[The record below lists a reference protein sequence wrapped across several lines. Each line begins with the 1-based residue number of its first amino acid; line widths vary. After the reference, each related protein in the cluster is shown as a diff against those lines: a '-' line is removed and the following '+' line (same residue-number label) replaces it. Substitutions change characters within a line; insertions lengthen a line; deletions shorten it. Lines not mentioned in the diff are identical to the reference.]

1 MREKL
6 QKLRQ
11 RYQALK
17 PRERVIVVSGIS
29 VVLGVIWFNLLF
41 NSIARKSVADNTEI
55 ATLQTTVATLRQQQ
69 MTLTQQRN
77 QDPNQAEKQRLQRTQ
92 EELAKLDAQLK
103 EKLHTLIAPQQM
115 ASVLEA
121 MLQQNAQ
128 LQLQRVQ
135 SMGVKPLLADN
146 EEDADAEEKPAANVE
161 VYRHSL
167 EIEFTGSYLAT
178 LAYLKALQALPWD
191 FYWDAVRLEVDKYP
205 NARVVITVHTLSL
218 REGWIGV

>member
-1 MREKL
+1 MRKKL
-6 QKLRQ
+6 QKLQQ
-11 RYQALK
+11 RYQSLK
-17 PRERVIVVSGIS
+17 SRERVIVVSGICMA
-29 VVLGVIWFNLLF
+29 LGVVWFNLVF
-41 NSIARKSVADNTEI
+41 NSIAQKSAVNNTEI
-55 ATLQTTVATLRQQQ
+55 MTLQTTVATLRQQQ
-69 MTLTQQRN
+69 ATLLQQRN

-146 EEDADAEEKPAANVE
+146 EEAEEGEEKPAATVE

-205 NARVVITVHTLSL
+205 NTRVVITVHTLSL

>member
-1 MREKL
+1 MRKNL

-11 RYQALK
+11 RYRALK
-17 PRERVIVVSGIS
+17 PRERLLVVGGT
-29 VVLGVIWFNLLF
+29 VVVVGVVWFNLVY
-41 NSIARKSVADNTEI
+41 NAVAQKSAGNNTEI
-55 ATLQTTVATLRQQQ
+55 VTLQTTLASLRQQQ
-69 MTLTQQRN
+69 ATLQQQRA
-77 QDPNQAEKQRLQRTQ
+77 QDPNLEEKQRLQRTQ
-92 EELAKLDAQLK
+92 EQLVNLDVQLK

-115 ASVLEA
+115 AGVLEA
-121 MLQQNAQ
+121 MLQQNAH

-135 SMGVKPLLADN
+135 SMGAKPLLTED
-146 EEDADAEEKPAANVE
+146 EEVSDDDDKPAAMVE
-161 VYRHSL
+161 VYRHSV

-178 LAYLKALQALPWD
+178 LAYLTALQSLPWD

>member
-11 RYQALK
+11 RYQAFK
-17 PRERVIVVSGIS
+17 SRERVIVVSGIS

-41 NSIARKSVADNTEI
+41 NSIAQKSVANNTEI

-135 SMGVKPLLADN
+135 SMGVEPLLADN
-146 EEDADAEEKPAANVE
+146 EEEADDEEKPAANVE

-167 EIEFTGSYLAT
+167 EIEFTGSYMAT

>member
-1 MREKL
+1 MRKKL

-11 RYQALK
+11 RYQSLK

-29 VVLGVIWFNLLF
+29 VVLGVVWFNLAF
-41 NSIARKSVADNTEI
+41 NSIAQKSAVNNTEI
-55 ATLQTTVATLRQQQ
+55 MTLQTTVATLRQQQ
-69 MTLTQQRN
+69 ATLLQQRN

-121 MLQQNAQ
+121 MLLQNAQ

-146 EEDADAEEKPAANVE
+146 EEAEEGEEKSAATVE

-178 LAYLKALQALPWD
+178 LAYLNALQALPWD

>member
-1 MREKL
+1 MRKKL
-6 QKLRQ
+6 QKLQQ
-11 RYQALK
+11 RYQSLK

-29 VVLGVIWFNLLF
+29 MALGVVWFNLVF
-41 NSIARKSVADNTEI
+41 NSIAQKSAVNNTEI
-55 ATLQTTVATLRQQQ
+55 MTLQTTVATLRQQQ
-69 MTLTQQRN
+69 ATLVQQRN

-146 EEDADAEEKPAANVE
+146 EEAEEGEEKPAATVE
-161 VYRHSL
+161 IYRHSL

-205 NARVVITVHTLSL
+205 NTRVVITVHTLSL